1 MLWEKK
7 NRSGEEIIFVFSE
20 TDLAWL
26 KLSLLVIQSELNTDK
41 M

>member
-7 NRSGEEIIFVFSE
+7 TRSGEEIFFVFSE

-26 KLSLLVIQSELNTDK
+26 KLSLLVIQSDLNTDK